1 MFKKDEIKIIS
12 IFGVTGS
19 VGVSTQELIQMNIK
33 KFKVDT
39 IVANNDVK
47 GLIKAAKYLKPNLVI
62 INNDKMFMPLKKSLE
77 GYSID
82 IAAGNDAIIEASK
95 RKVDVFVAAISGFAG
110 LNSTFNAIGN
120 AKCIALANKESIVCA
135 GPILLNKVKNSNSKI
150 IPIDSEHNTLYQ
162 ILVNANIDSISKV
175 IITGSGGPF
184 RGFSYKKLKKVTLE
198 EAINHPIW
206 NMGKKISVDSA
217 TLMNKGLELIEAA
230 YLFNIKQKNIDII
243 IHPESII
250 HGIVEFKDGSMNAG
264 LSHPD
269 MKNPISYAL
278 NYPNKVKAN
287 IKKLNLTLIKSL
299 NFEEVD
305 TSVFKSINISRSAL
319 KQGHA
324 FVIGLNAVNEVAV
337 ESFIKNNIS
346 FNAIINIIE
355 ESLSK
360 IKSYNINNLE
370 DIFIIDNK
378 ARKISKQI
386 IRNGNFK

>member
-1 MFKKDEIKIIS
+1 
-12 IFGVTGS
+12 
-19 VGVSTQELIQMNIK
+19 
-33 KFKVDT
+33 
-39 IVANNDVK
+39 
-47 GLIKAAKYLKPNLVI
+47 
-62 INNDKMFMPLKKSLE
+62 
-77 GYSID
+77 
-82 IAAGNDAIIEASK
+82 
-95 RKVDVFVAAISGFAG
+95 
-110 LNSTFNAIGN
+110 
-120 AKCIALANKESIVCA
+120 
-135 GPILLNKVKNSNSKI
+135 
-150 IPIDSEHNTLYQ
+150 
-162 ILVNANIDSISKV
+162 
-175 IITGSGGPF
+175 
-184 RGFSYKKLKKVTLE
+184 
-198 EAINHPIW
+198 
-206 NMGKKISVDSA
+206 MGKKISVDSA

-269 MKNPISYAL
+269 MKSPISYAL

-287 IKKLNLTLIKSL
+287 IKKLNLTLIKRL

-324 FVIGLNAVNEVAV
+324 FVISLNAVNEVAV

-386 IRNGNFK
+386 IKNGNFK